1 MFWILMFG
9 SFATLSVMVINPLP
23 IVAVTVAWLIAQPLE
38 RPLRDEIVAAGG
50 HPDMPPSPS
59 SPTGC
64 GALLVYV
71 LVMGAALLLFIGV
84 VGVAITEGGG
94 M

>member
-9 SFATLSVMVINPLP
+9 SFAMLSVMVINPLP
-23 IVAVTVAWLIAQPLE
+23 IVAVVIAWLIAQPLE
-38 RPLRDEIVAAGG
+38 RPLRDEIVAVGG

-64 GALLVYV
+64 LALVVYV
-71 LVMGAALLLFIGV
+71 LVMGAALLLFIGI
-84 VGVAITEGGG
+84 VGVAITEGGAL
-94 M
+94 

>member
-9 SFATLSVMVINPLP
+9 SFALISVMVVNPIP
-23 IVAVTVAWLIAQPLE
+23 IVAVAVAWLVAQPFE
-38 RPLRDEIVAAGG
+38 RPLRNEIIAAGG
-50 HPDMPPSPS
+50 NPEAPPSPT

-64 GALLVYV
+64 LAFILYV
-71 LVMGAALLLFIGV
+71 LVMGAAILLFIGI

-94 M
+94 